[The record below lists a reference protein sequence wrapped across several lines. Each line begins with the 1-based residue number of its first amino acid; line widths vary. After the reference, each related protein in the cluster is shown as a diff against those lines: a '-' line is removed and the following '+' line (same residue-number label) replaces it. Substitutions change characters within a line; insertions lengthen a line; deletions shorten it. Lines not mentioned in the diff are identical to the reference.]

1 MVATPGVRGA
11 PAGGPDLLV
20 RPAAVGDL
28 PAVAELYLRVREEA
42 VPTMPP
48 LVHEPDE
55 VFAWVLGWDLGD
67 LEVWLAEA
75 GGPVGFAAFTPTW
88 LDCLYVAPAH
98 QGSGVGST
106 LLDLVKA
113 RRPHGFGLWV
123 FESNAPGRRFYARH
137 GLLERE
143 LTDGSGNEERCPD
156 VRLEWPGARAR

>member
-1 MVATPGVRGA
+1 VVARPGARGA
-11 PAGGPDLLV
+11 RDGGSELLV

-48 LVHEPDE
+48 LVHAPDE
-55 VFAWVLGWDLGD
+55 VLAWVLGWDLSD
-67 LEVWLAEA
+67 LEVWLAESD
-75 GGPVGFAAFTPTW
+75 GLVGFAAFTSTW
-88 LDCLYVAPAH
+88 LDCLYVAHAH

-123 FESNAPGRRFYARH
+123 FESNAPGRRFYARRE
-137 GLLERE
+137 LLERE

-156 VRLEWPGARAR
+156 VRLEWPGGRAG